1 MEDHVTFQNLMPV
14 KRFSLFNHD
23 DIRKKMP
30 ASKFQP
36 AGSDSGT
43 PQKFSGGS
51 KDVQKVDK
59 GKRRRTDS
67 EERRAADEEEEECLQ
82 ANIEAADSA
91 LADQIRRRIQR
102 NGGSCF
108 GGRLLCTAVGRGC
121 LR

>member
-1 MEDHVTFQNLMPV
+1 
-14 KRFSLFNHD
+14 
-23 DIRKKMP
+23 MP

-36 AGSDSGT
+36 VGSDSGA

-67 EERRAADEEEEECLQ
+67 EERRAADEEEEERLQ

-102 NGGSCF
+102 NGRSCF
-108 GGRLLCTAVGRGC
+108 GGRLLCTAVGHGY